1 MANSNPAQNFSSE
14 QVLKAL
20 REMRGKLE
28 AVNKAKT
35 EPIAIVGMGC
45 RFPGEANDPA
55 SYWNLLQN
63 GIDAI
68 SPVPPSR
75 WNLEEYYDRDPEA
88 PGKTYTK
95 EGGFIDR
102 VDLFDAE
109 FFGISP
115 REAINLDPQQR
126 LLLEVSWSALEN
138 AGQTWS
144 KLKNSPTGVF
154 MGICTDDY
162 AELSMHQNQK
172 SVNAYS
178 GLGTHRSIAVG
189 RISHLLGLQG
199 PNIQLDTACSTSL
212 VAVHLACQSLR
223 SGESNLALAGGVNL
237 ILSPTSTIGRCKLKA
252 LSPDGRCKTFDATAN
267 GYSQGEGC
275 GVVVLKR
282 LSDAI
287 ADGDSIAALIRGSAI
302 NHDGASSGLTVPN
315 RMAQRKVIK
324 AALTNAKVE
333 PDRISYIEAHGTGT
347 SLGDPIEIEALASI
361 YGANRSLE
369 NPLMVGSVKT
379 NFGHLEAAAG
389 ISSLIKVVLALQHQE
404 IPPHL
409 HFNQPNP
416 LVDWDKL
423 PIKIP
428 TSPTPWLTEEK
439 SRMAGISSFG
449 MSGTNVHVIVSKQL
463 TVNSKQ
469 LKQRTESSQE
479 RSQHILTLSTKT
491 EKALQDLAQRYQNH
505 LKNHP
510 DLKLANICF
519 TANTGRAHFNQHRL
533 AIIAANQQELREK
546 LNLFQANQEVTGLY
560 QEKLNQNSDK
570 SKIAFLFTGQGSQY
584 IGMGQQLYQTQPIF
598 RETLEKCQ
606 AILAPYLEIPLLQVI
621 YPNLDSESALFTDNP
636 SGSAR
641 SLADEASAGSHFCL
655 LFTVY
660 AQPAIFALEYAL
672 ATLWQSW
679 GIEPD
684 IVTGHSVG
692 EYVAACIAGVFSLE
706 DGLKLI
712 AHRGRL
718 MQALPA
724 GGKMLA
730 VLASESEI
738 QQAIASYAEQVNIA
752 AINAPNSIVI
762 SGVDSAIAAIHKT
775 LEAKE
780 IKTKFLQVSHAFHS
794 HLMEPMLQEFAQI
807 ASEISYHQPKIPLVS
822 NVTGDHAV
830 PRLGRDRVGN
840 EITTPEYWVN
850 HVRKPVRFFQ
860 GMKQLEKESCNIFLE
875 IGSKPIL
882 LGMGRQFLAI
892 EDSIWLPSLHPD
904 KDDWQQILSSLGQLY
919 VAGQTIDWLNF
930 DKHYLRRKLN
940 LPTYPFQRKRYWI
953 ETENKAKKI
962 TSSLKNPN
970 LHPLLGQRFYS
981 PSQPSEIQF
990 QSQITATQPAYLSD
1004 HRVFDRVVLP
1014 GSAYLEMA
1022 LAAGAELLNSD
1033 NLVLEDVSIQQA
1045 LILSEDEVKTVH
1057 LILKPL
1063 TEQSYEFQ
1071 IFSLKLEQS
1080 QPQFTLH
1087 IQGKILAGTEQA
1099 SQENQNL
1106 ADWQTH
1112 CKKEITV
1119 KDFYQQYREQQ
1130 GIDYGYTFQNI
1141 TQLWRGD
1148 GQAWGEIKLPEFL
1161 ASQNDLYKL
1170 HPALLDASCQVLFA
1184 AFETT
1189 AIDQTYLP
1197 VGIKRLSLY
1206 RSQSHHLWSQ
1216 VAITET
1222 NQQTVTGEV
1231 ELWDEEGMVAKLEGL
1246 TAIATDRQ
1254 VLLRHLKP
1262 DISKW
1267 LYEVNWQAEAISES
1281 STNSEPATW
1290 LLFAPD
1296 IAIAEKFAPSLQQQ
1310 GHHCLFVTP
1319 GNDYRQ
1325 LDAQNYQV
1333 NPTSKEDVQLLLGSI
1348 LQDRDSI
1355 QGIIHLW
1362 SLSATVTPAK
1372 SLEELTKAQELG
1384 VGNVLH
1390 LVQAIAENPQNKIPL
1405 WLVTQGTQSINND
1418 FPSRQFQQAPLWG
1431 LGKVI
1436 AFEHPELQC
1445 RCVDLDPNLDL
1456 EQSTTALISELLAPT
1471 SEDQIAYRQEIRY
1484 VARLARRKNSSIT
1497 QKFTVQPEA
1506 SYLITGGLGALGLQ
1520 VAEWMIAQGAKHI
1533 VLISRRA
1540 PSSEVRETL
1549 EKWQQQ
1555 GSNVIAIAGDIS
1567 QEQDLKQILDK
1578 IQTSLPPL
1586 RGVIHAAGI
1595 LEDSLLQQMSWESFT
1610 KVMSPK
1616 VEGSWLLHNLTQNL
1630 PLDFFVCF
1638 SSMASAIGS
1647 PGQGNYAAAN
1657 AFMDALAHYRRSVG
1671 LPGLSINWGPWA
1683 EVGMAARLESS
1694 HTSRLQT
1701 QGITPIDP
1709 ERGLFVLEELLG
1721 QNSPQ
1726 VGAMQINWDLWQSYM
1741 SNHRDI
1747 SLLANF
1753 KTAPNYAYKS
1763 QKSPPSLSVEQ
1774 LQAAS
1779 PEEQELLLEAYL
1791 KEQTAKIMGLVAATL
1806 DVEQPLSSLGL
1817 DSLMAIELT
1826 NRISADIGVK
1836 LPMTQ
1841 LISGDKI
1848 TQITTAL
1855 LEEIVP
1861 NNQDSD
1867 TENFADLL
1875 ADIEQM
1881 SESEVAALLE
1891 QG

>member
-1 MANSNPAQNFSSE
+1 MSNSTQNFSSE

-28 AVNKAKT
+28 AANKAKT

-45 RFPGEANDPA
+45 RFPGGANDPD

-68 SPVPPSR
+68 APVPSSR
-75 WNLEEYYDRDPEA
+75 WNLDDYYDRDPEV
-88 PGKTYTK
+88 PGKTYVK
-95 EGGFIDR
+95 EGGFIDQ
-102 VDLFDAE
+102 VDQFDAE

-126 LLLEVSWSALEN
+126 LLLEVSWEALEN

-144 KLKNSPTGVF
+144 QLKHSPTGVF

-223 SGESNLALAGGVNL
+223 LGESNLALAGGVNL

-302 NHDGASSGLTVPN
+302 NHDGPSSGLTVPN
-315 RMAQRKVIK
+315 RMAQRKVIQ
-324 AALTNAKVE
+324 AALRNAKVAS
-333 PDRISYIEAHGTGT
+333 DRISYIEAHGTGT

-361 YGANRSLE
+361 YGEQRSLE
-369 NPLMVGSVKT
+369 KPLIVGSVKT

-416 LVDWDKL
+416 LVDWGKL

-428 TSPTPWLTEEK
+428 TSPTPWLTEEE

-449 MSGTNVHVIVSKQL
+449 MSGTNVHVILEEQGAGSSPKGLASASGQGAEE
-463 TVNSKQ
+463 
-469 LKQRTESSQE
+469 QRGRGAEGEICQK
-479 RSQHILTLSTKT
+479 RSQHILTLSAKT
-491 EKALQDLAQRYQNH
+491 ETALRDLAQRYQEH
-505 LKNHP
+505 LNTHP
-510 DLKLANICF
+510 ELDIADVCF
-519 TANTGRAHFNQHRL
+519 TANTGRAHFAENRL

-546 LNLFQANQEVTGLY
+546 LNLFQADQEVAEIY
-560 QEKLNQNSDK
+560 QEKLDQNSNK
-570 SKIAFLFTGQGSQY
+570 SKIAWLFTGQGSQY
-584 IGMGQQLYQTQPIF
+584 INMGRQLYETQPVF
-598 RETLEKCQ
+598 RETLERCND
-606 AILAPYLEIPLLQVI
+606 ILKPYLDASLLTVL
-621 YPNLDSESALFTDNP
+621 YPEVQKEQQSKIDQTFYT
-636 SGSAR
+636 
-641 SLADEASAGSHFCL
+641 
-655 LFTVY
+655 
-660 AQPAIFALEYAL
+660 QPAIFALEYAL

-692 EYVAACIAGVFSLE
+692 EYVAACVAGVFSLE

-718 MQALPA
+718 MQALPD

-730 VLASESEI
+730 VLASQDQI
-738 QQAIASYAEQVNIA
+738 QQVIVPYAEQVNIA
-752 AINAPNSIVI
+752 AINGPESIVI
-762 SGVDSAIAAIHKT
+762 SGVGSAIAEINKT

-794 HLMEPMLQEFAQI
+794 TLMEPMLQEFAQI
-807 ASEISYHQPKIPLVS
+807 ASQISYSSPKIPLIS
-822 NVTGDHAV
+822 NVTGD
-830 PRLGRDRVGN
+830 RIGK

-850 HVRKPVRFFQ
+850 HVRQPVRFFKV
-860 GMKQLEKESCNIFLE
+860 MEQLQKEHCNIFLE

-882 LGMGRQFLAI
+882 LGMARQFLTI
-892 EDSIWLPSLHPD
+892 ENCVWLPSLSPE
-904 KDDWQQILSSLGQLY
+904 KDDWQQMLASLGQLY
-919 VAGQTIDWLNF
+919 LAGLTINWLNF
-930 DKHYLRRKLN
+930 DKHNHRRKLN
-940 LPTYPFQRKRYWI
+940 LPTYPFQRQRYWI
-953 ETENKAKKI
+953 ETKNKAIKI
-962 TSSLKNPN
+962 PN
-970 LHPLLGQRFYS
+970 NQYLHPLLGQRFYS

-990 QSQITATQPAYLSD
+990 QSQITATQPTYLSD
-1004 HRVFDRVVLP
+1004 HRVFDQVVLP

-1033 NLVLEDVSIQQA
+1033 NLVLEDVLIQQA
-1045 LILSEDEVKTVH
+1045 MILSEDEVKTVH

-1063 TEQSYEFQ
+1063 AEQSYEFQ
-1071 IFSLKLEQS
+1071 IFSLKLEQN
-1080 QPQFTLH
+1080 QPKFTLH
-1087 IQGKILAGTEQA
+1087 IQGKILAGTEEI

-1106 ADWQTH
+1106 ADWQTQ
-1112 CKKEITV
+1112 CDQEIMV
-1119 KDFYQQYREQQ
+1119 ADFYQQHREQQ
-1130 GIDYGYTFQNI
+1130 GIHYGYTFQNI
-1141 TQLWRGD
+1141 TQLWHGD

-1161 ASQNDLYKL
+1161 AQQNIKYKL

-1197 VGIKRLSLY
+1197 VSIKRLSLY
-1206 RSQSHHLWSQ
+1206 RSNSHNLWSQ

-1231 ELWDEEGMVAKLEGL
+1231 TLWDEAGMVAKLEGL

-1254 VLLRHLKP
+1254 VLLRHLKS

-1267 LYEVNWQAEAISES
+1267 LYEVNWQAQAIADAPPS
-1281 STNSEPATW
+1281 SEPGTW
-1290 LLFAPD
+1290 LLFTPNL
-1296 IAIAEKFAPSLQQQ
+1296 AIAQKFAPSLQKQ
-1310 GHHCLFVTP
+1310 GHNCLLVTP
-1319 GNDYRQ
+1319 GNDYQQ
-1325 LDAQNYQV
+1325 LDAQSYQV
-1333 NPTSKEDVQLLLGSI
+1333 NPTSKPDIQQLLTEIS
-1348 LQDRDSI
+1348 QHHDSI

-1362 SLSATVTPAK
+1362 SLQATVNPAN

-1390 LVQAIAENPQNKIPL
+1390 LVQAIAESPQNKIPL
-1405 WLVTQGTQSINND
+1405 WLVTQGTQAINND
-1418 FPSRQFQQAPLWG
+1418 YSPRQFQQATLWG

-1445 RCVDLDPNLDL
+1445 RCIDLDPNLNL
-1456 EQSTTALISELLAPT
+1456 EQAAKTLIPELLAPT
-1471 SEDQIAYRQEIRY
+1471 SEDQIAYRDQIRY
-1484 VARLARRKNSSIT
+1484 VARLTRHQAFETT
-1497 QKFTVQPEA
+1497 QPVTVQSEA

-1520 VAEWMIAQGAKHI
+1520 VAEWMIDQGAKHI
-1533 VLISRRA
+1533 VLIGRKQ
-1540 PSSEVRETL
+1540 PSTKVQEILDE
-1549 EKWQQQ
+1549 WQQK
-1555 GSNVIAIAGDIS
+1555 GINAIAIAGDIS
-1567 QEQDLKQILDK
+1567 QEQDLSKILDE
-1578 IQTSLPPL
+1578 IQISLPPL
-1586 RGVIHAAGI
+1586 RGVVHAAGI
-1595 LEDSLLQQMSWESFT
+1595 LEDSLLQQMSWQSFT

-1616 VEGSWLLHNLTQNL
+1616 VQGSWLLHKLTQNL

-1657 AFMDALAHYRRSVG
+1657 AFMDALAHYRRSIG

-1683 EVGMAARLESS
+1683 EVGMAARLEKS

-1701 QGITPIDP
+1701 QGITPINP
-1709 ERGLFVLEELLG
+1709 GQGLLVLEQLLE
-1721 QNSPQ
+1721 QNSSQ

-1747 SLLANF
+1747 PLLANF
-1753 KTAPNYAYKS
+1753 KTAPNYSYKS

-1779 PEEQELLLEAYL
+1779 PEDQELLLEAYL
-1791 KEQTAKIMGLVAATL
+1791 KEQTARIMGLAAATL
-1806 DVEQPLSSLGL
+1806 DVTQSLSSLGL

-1826 NRISADIGVK
+1826 NRISADLGVK

-1848 TQITTAL
+1848 TQITSAL
-1855 LEEIVP
+1855 LEEIFP
-1861 NNQDSD
+1861 DSD
-1867 TENFADLL
+1867 AENLADLL

-1891 QG
+1891 QE